1 MQQHI
6 TCVCVCVCDY
16 FDNLDRGESSTV
28 QEGKVVGS
36 AWLDRKS
43 VMIMSTNSQPSS
55 TGTVLRRLRDGSR
68 IQVQCP
74 EAIIAYNKYMEGVWT
89 MAINSGDTTGVG

>member
-1 MQQHI
+1 MQQHNS
-6 TCVCVCVCDY
+6 CVCVRDY
-16 FDNLDRGESSTV
+16 FDNLHRGESSTV

-36 AWLDRKS
+36 AWLDHKS

-55 TGTVLRRLRDGSR
+55 TGTVLRRQRDGSR

-74 EAIIAYNKYMEGVWT
+74 EAIIAYNKYMGVWT